1 MVKAKKKYGFAP
13 DYAIPPGETL
23 IDLMESMDM
32 TQKELSLRLDITP
45 QSLNRIFK
53 GEQPISY
60 ETANKLEFVTN
71 LPAKMWNNLEANY
84 REQLAKIE
92 ERNRFEADLDWLKS
106 IPVKE
111 LIERNFIQ
119 ASKDKV
125 VQLKEVLKFFGVSS
139 VSSYKSIWDEPK
151 VAARRST
158 CFESAPG
165 HAAAWIRQGEIQAQK
180 ISCNPYSESRFKE
193 ALNEIRELTVSEPK
207 VFVPE
212 MQRLCSDAGVAMVLV
227 PRMQKVPWN
236 GATKW
241 ISPAKAMILLSIRG
255 KREDKLWFSF
265 FHEAGHV
272 LHDNKKNLYIGN
284 DDKNKDEVE
293 KRADEFASNFLIPSK
308 YKDMIPELNSKAK
321 IISFAKELNISPGIV
336 AGQYQYLTSKWTWYN
351 DLIRKLKWV
360 TD

>member
-23 IDLMESMDM
+23 IDLMVSMEM
-32 TQKELSLRLDITP
+32 TQKELSLRLGITQ

-60 ETANKLEFVTN
+60 ETANKLEFVTK

-92 ERNRFEADLDWLKS
+92 ERNRLEADLDWLKS

-111 LIERNFIQ
+111 LIERNSIKE
-119 ASKDKV
+119 SKDKV
-125 VQLKEVLKFFGVSS
+125 MQLKKVLKFFGVSS

-165 HAAAWIRQGEIQAQK
+165 HAAAWIRQGEIQARQ
-180 ISCNPYSESRFKE
+180 ISCNPYNESRFRE
-193 ALNEIRELTVSEPK
+193 ALNKIRELTVRDPQE
-207 VFVPE
+207 FVPE
-212 MQRLCSDAGVAMVLV
+212 MQRLCSEAGVAMVLV
-227 PRMQKVPWN
+227 PGMKKVPWN

-241 ISPAKAMILLSIRG
+241 VSPAKAMILLSIRG

-272 LHDNKKNLYIGN
+272 LRDNKKNLYIAN
-284 DDKNKDEVE
+284 DENSKDEVE

-308 YKDMIPELNSKAK
+308 YKDLISELNSKEK
-321 IISFAKELNISPGIV
+321 IISLSKELKISPGLV
-336 AGQYQYLTSKWTWYN
+336 AGQYQYLTKKWTWYN
-351 DLIRKLKWV
+351 DLIRKLEWV
-360 TD
+360 SD